1 MFCDLVDS
9 TGLAARLDP
18 EDFLQVIQEYRNA
31 CVAGS
36 ERYHGKVARYLG
48 DGVMVYFGYPRAH
61 EEDAERA
68 VRAALRLAA
77 AMKALKIRL
86 ADGTLIGVSIRI
98 GIASG
103 LVVVGRT
110 ANPGA
115 AMEETVA
122 GETLNLAARLQ
133 TLARPGAVVVSTAT
147 RELVKN
153 RCRLENLGE
162 HSLPGFDKP
171 QALWRIVA
179 AGCAGTGLHARR
191 ERAPDALVG
200 RRTEF
205 RQLLEQ
211 WKLAQQHNGRAVL
224 LSGEAGVGKSMLL
237 ETLRAYIARQS
248 FEHYSYRCSPLH
260 GNVVPHS
267 LIADLAAVT
276 RPRLVILEDVH
287 REAAAALEICNRLAP
302 QLWDKPVLLVLSHRS
317 DFTPPAAWLSR
328 RRVEKIALGPLTP
341 AAASLLIN
349 RILSAEQTSPHLVD
363 WIASRS
369 DGIPFFLEE
378 LAMAAQSARR
388 NNEVAPVPAPPEEV
402 AVPAALQ
409 VALMA
414 RLDQHPTAIEVAQHG
429 AALGRRFSYAL
440 LAKTWQRRQQ
450 ALDVSLHALCGAGLL
465 LKAGAADNPCY
476 TFKWM
481 LLREVAYQSM
491 LKCARQKLH
500 GRIVQVLAQHYAECG
515 RQQPGLLAYH
525 CARARRPQRPP
536 GNGRERRS
544 GFNHVQP
551 GETGS
556 GKGLYNIP

>member
-31 CVAGS
+31 CVAAS
-36 ERYHGKVARYLG
+36 ERYHGRVARYLG

-68 VRAALRLAA
+68 VCAALRLAA
-77 AMKALKIRL
+77 AMKALKVRL
-86 ADGTLIGVSIRI
+86 ADGTLMGISIRI

-115 AMEETVA
+115 AAEETVA
-122 GETLNLAARLQ
+122 GEALNLAARLQ
-133 TLARPGAVVVSTAT
+133 TLARPGAVVASAAT

-153 RCRLENLGE
+153 RCRLKNLGN
-162 HSLPGFDKP
+162 HSLPGFEKP
-171 QALWRIVA
+171 QALWQIVDA
-179 AGCAGTGLHARR
+179 TRVGTGFHTRR
-191 ERAPDALVG
+191 ERAPDDLVG

-224 LSGEAGVGKSMLL
+224 LSGEAGVGKSRLL
-237 ETLRAYIARQS
+237 ETLRTYIARQR
-248 FEHYSYRCSPLH
+248 FEHYAYRCSPLH
-260 GNVVPHS
+260 GDVVPHS
-267 LIADLAAVT
+267 LSADLATVK

-287 REAAAALEICNRLAP
+287 REAAAALERCVRAAP
-302 QLWDKPVLLVLSHRS
+302 QLRDKPVLLVLSHRTG
-317 DFTPPAAWLSR
+317 FTPPGWLSR
-328 RRVEKIALGPLTP
+328 QRVEKIALEPLAP
-341 AAASLLIN
+341 AAAALLIN
-349 RILSAEQTSPHLVD
+349 RILSAEQASPHLVD
-363 WIASRS
+363 WIASRG

-388 NNEVAPVPAPPEEV
+388 NNAAAPVPALPEELT
-402 AVPAALQ
+402 VPAALQ

-414 RLDQHPTAIEVAQHG
+414 RLDQHPAAIEVAQHG

-465 LKAGAADNPCY
+465 LKAGAADNPWY

-515 RQQPGLLAYH
+515 RRQPGLLAYH
-525 CARARRPQRPP
+525 CARARRSQRPP
-536 GNGRERRS
+536 GNGQERRS

-551 GETGS
+551 GKTGS
-556 GKGLYNIP
+556 GKGFYNIP